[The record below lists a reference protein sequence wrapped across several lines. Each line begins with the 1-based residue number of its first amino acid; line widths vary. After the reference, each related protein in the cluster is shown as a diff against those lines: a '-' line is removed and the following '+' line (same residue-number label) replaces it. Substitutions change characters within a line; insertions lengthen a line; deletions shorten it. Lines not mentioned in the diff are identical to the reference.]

1 MTGDALHLTLV
12 RHGATDWNG
21 IGRWQGWTDT
31 PLGTLGESQAARLA
45 ARLSH
50 QTFDAVYSSDLS
62 RAARTAELSLPGLG
76 LPGVALRLD
85 VRLRE
90 MHFGQYEGVTTDAVT
105 HDSDY
110 ADWQRDPWL
119 LPAPGNGESLR
130 AVADRMQDWAE
141 GLESGRV
148 IAFSHGAAIRALLCG
163 LFGWPALPQPGYVL
177 PFPYQLAH
185 TGLTRLTRTNP
196 GRTEGR
202 WTLVGYNDA
211 AHLE

>member
-1 MTGDALHLTLV
+1 MTGEALHLTLV
-12 RHGATDWNG
+12 RHGATDWNS

-45 ARLSH
+45 PRLSN
-50 QTFDAVYSSDLS
+50 QSFDAVYSSDLS
-62 RAARTAELSLPGLG
+62 RAARTAELSLPGRE
-76 LPGVALRLD
+76 LRLD
-85 VRLRE
+85 ARLRE

-105 HDSDY
+105 HDPDY
-110 ADWQRDPWL
+110 ADWQRDPWT

-130 AVADRMQDWAE
+130 AVADRMQDWAD
-141 GLESGRV
+141 GLEGGRV

-185 TGLTRLTRTNP
+185 TGLTRLSRK
-196 GRTEGR
+196 EGR

-211 AHLE
+211 AHLEE